1 VGSHTTDLPRYLLID
16 LSSLIYRAYFAGSPN
31 ITSPDGRPMNAAHG
45 FLGMVA
51 RLVRDWDPDFL
62 ACATDEDWRPQ
73 WRVDLIGEYKTH
85 RVEQQSPG
93 ANGTPDPLGW
103 AEPGLDEQI
112 PPTYEM
118 LRGCGI
124 AVLGAPEFEAEDVI
138 GTLAGGVVDG
148 EVFVVSGDRDLFQLV
163 RDPDV
168 KILYPRRGVAD
179 PAVMDEAAIKEKYE
193 IPPRSYLDY
202 SVLRGD
208 PSDGLPGVRG
218 IGEKTAASLLRSHG
232 SLEAIIAAALDEPK
246 GVLAKVAASLDYLDR
261 AVQVVSIRTDVP
273 LPEVDLRRPRSRPDQ
288 AILSKAESLG
298 LGGAVGRLAEA
309 LSS

>member
-1 VGSHTTDLPRYLLID
+1 
-16 LSSLIYRAYFAGSPN
+16 
-31 ITSPDGRPMNAAHG
+31 
-45 FLGMVA
+45 
-51 RLVRDWDPDFL
+51 
-62 ACATDEDWRPQ
+62 
-73 WRVDLIGEYKTH
+73 
-85 RVEQQSPG
+85 
-93 ANGTPDPLGW
+93 
-103 AEPGLDEQI
+103 
-112 PPTYEM
+112 M